1 MNTNNE
7 RKNKLIKEI
16 PSNLKDELNNN
27 DLINIQNLNNKSN
40 INQNFS
46 NPTIDSKNDNKN
58 QNQNQRYLK
67 TNSNTSE
74 SNINNSFDNDY
85 PNIVTSNQ
93 LSFNPKNMNL
103 SDDNLRRLIKN
114 EINNSISSYKDEM
127 KKNSVSKYDYN
138 EGINDVYRYL
148 KTFNSTLKNI
158 QNNVDNIEK
167 DSEKNYVNKKEYD
180 YQIKNLL
187 EQINKIYYLI
197 NSIGKDLKD
206 KIENIDYTKQVENNL
221 FKDKLKTITN
231 EIKIIN
237 DNLES
242 NEKEY
247 NLIFLK
253 KDEFDRKRN
262 DINNK
267 IREMSK
273 SLISK
278 DDFENKIKDINN
290 KIKEKTEKIIE
301 KDDFNDKIND
311 IENKIEQNK
320 NNFINKFDFNN
331 SYKNIM
337 DKIQENENYF
347 IKKNDF
353 DNKIKVLEN
362 KIRDIEKNTL
372 LKTEYEYK
380 INDFQEIIKLNEK
393 FFTNSIDEIKKTIE
407 ENNLNIKEKNYGF
420 ENLIER
426 QKKQLEK
433 SQQDFDNLKKKINFN
448 KLSKINLNDIMKLNY
463 NELSK
468 LNFDEIKTIPRIKDE
483 IELIKSLNRD
493 NEFDIKILQN
503 KSTTHQNKIDDIG
516 KKLRTTNS
524 EIIGINKR
532 SFSHRPSF
540 SEKNENPIIN
550 YQNNIDAKKIEAL
563 TKINIDEYA
572 KNKELKNLQK
582 DIKSI
587 KSRVDFDKIS
597 RIRLDELSQLSYED
611 FQNIRKLKNKNGFQR
626 SYSVSDLRNK
636 NDIYKK
642 NLNENLFL
650 FEKEKNK
657 EIEFQKLQSDM
668 TSTQNL
674 VLSLDLKIK
683 NMRNQIDTFINNY
696 NSLNQTEQDNNN
708 KSFFNQ
714 DNKSIS
720 INYISDLKKIT
731 EENKRINKDLEN
743 IKLILSNVQK
753 RENDNLNKIFDL
765 QEKYDNNFHDLG
777 NKIYNLPSNNYNN
790 NSSISILNY
799 DNKIKEINKQ
809 IEDIKKNSLNT
820 NILNLE
826 RRLTPIEVQVRDI
839 NKDIDLLKNNRLSST
854 YNKID
859 NNQNINFDLYEEL
872 RKKINTNEK
881 SVNKQI
887 EDLKKLNQNNKDD
900 FGKRIN
906 FTENKITTF
915 INSYNNDKT
924 SIKTDILNLYNR
936 LKKIEIK

>member
-16 PSNLKDELNNN
+16 PSNLKDALNNN
-27 DLINIQNLNNKSN
+27 DLINIQNLNNQSN

-58 QNQNQRYLK
+58 KNQNQRYLK

-657 EIEFQKLQSDM
+657 EIEFQKLQNDM

-696 NSLNQTEQDNNN
+696 NSSNQTEQDNNN

-820 NILNLE
+820 NVLNLE

-872 RKKINTNEK
+872 RKKINSNEK

>member
-27 DLINIQNLNNKSN
+27 DLINIQNLNIQSN
-40 INQNFS
+40 PNQNFI
-46 NPTIDSKNDNKN
+46 NPTIDSKNENINQKN
-58 QNQNQRYLK
+58 LNI
-67 TNSNTSE
+67 NSITSE
-74 SNINNSFDNDY
+74 SNMNNSFDNEY
-85 PNIVTSNQ
+85 PNIATNNQ
-93 LSFNPKNMNL
+93 LSVNQKNINL
-103 SDDNLRRLIKN
+103 SESKLKRLIKN
-114 EINNSISSYKDEM
+114 EINNSISSYKEEM
-127 KKNSVSKYDYN
+127 KKNSISKYEYN

-158 QNNVDNIEK
+158 QNNVDSIEK
-167 DSEKNYVNKKEYD
+167 DNEKNYVNKKDFEH
-180 YQIKNLL
+180 QIKNLS
-187 EQINKIYYLI
+187 EQINKIYYLM

-206 KIENIDYTKQVENNL
+206 KIENIDYSNQVENNL
-221 FKDKLKTITN
+221 FKDKIKTITN
-231 EIKIIN
+231 DIKIIN

-242 NEKEY
+242 NENEV
-247 NLIFLK
+247 NLMFLK

-433 SQQDFDNLKKKINFN
+433 TQQDFDNLKKKINFN

-657 EIEFQKLQSDM
+657 EIEFQKLQNDM

-820 NILNLE
+820 NVLNLE

>member
-1 MNTNNE
+1 
-7 RKNKLIKEI
+7 
-16 PSNLKDELNNN
+16 
-27 DLINIQNLNNKSN
+27 
-40 INQNFS
+40 
-46 NPTIDSKNDNKN
+46 
-58 QNQNQRYLK
+58 
-67 TNSNTSE
+67 
-74 SNINNSFDNDY
+74 
-85 PNIVTSNQ
+85 
-93 LSFNPKNMNL
+93 
-103 SDDNLRRLIKN
+103 
-114 EINNSISSYKDEM
+114 
-127 KKNSVSKYDYN
+127 
-138 EGINDVYRYL
+138 
-148 KTFNSTLKNI
+148 
-158 QNNVDNIEK
+158 
-167 DSEKNYVNKKEYD
+167 
-180 YQIKNLL
+180 
-187 EQINKIYYLI
+187 
-197 NSIGKDLKD
+197 
-206 KIENIDYTKQVENNL
+206 
-221 FKDKLKTITN
+221 
-231 EIKIIN
+231 
-237 DNLES
+237 
-242 NEKEY
+242 
-247 NLIFLK
+247 
-253 KDEFDRKRN
+253 
-262 DINNK
+262 
-267 IREMSK
+267 
-273 SLISK
+273 
-278 DDFENKIKDINN
+278 
-290 KIKEKTEKIIE
+290 
-301 KDDFNDKIND
+301 
-311 IENKIEQNK
+311 
-320 NNFINKFDFNN
+320 
-331 SYKNIM
+331 
-337 DKIQENENYF
+337 
-347 IKKNDF
+347 
-353 DNKIKVLEN
+353 
-362 KIRDIEKNTL
+362 
-372 LKTEYEYK
+372 
-380 INDFQEIIKLNEK
+380 
-393 FFTNSIDEIKKTIE
+393 
-407 ENNLNIKEKNYGF
+407 
-420 ENLIER
+420 
-426 QKKQLEK
+426 
-433 SQQDFDNLKKKINFN
+433 
-448 KLSKINLNDIMKLNY
+448 MKLNY

-563 TKINIDEYA
+563 TKIDEYA

-657 EIEFQKLQSDM
+657 EIEFQKLQNDM

-820 NILNLE
+820 NVLNLE

-872 RKKINTNEK
+872 KKKINNNEK
-881 SVNKQI
+881 SINKQI

>member
-27 DLINIQNLNNKSN
+27 DLINIQNLNNQSN

-247 NLIFLK
+247 NLMFLK

-433 SQQDFDNLKKKINFN
+433 TQQDFDNLKKKINFN

-657 EIEFQKLQSDM
+657 EIEFQKLQNDM

-820 NILNLE
+820 NVLNLE

>member
-58 QNQNQRYLK
+58 KNQNQRYLK

-657 EIEFQKLQSDM
+657 EIEFQKLQNDM

-696 NSLNQTEQDNNN
+696 NSSNQTEQDNNN

-790 NSSISILNY
+790 NSSITILNY

-820 NILNLE
+820 NVLNLE

>member
-27 DLINIQNLNNKSN
+27 DLINIQNLNNQSN

-247 NLIFLK
+247 NLMFLK

-380 INDFQEIIKLNEK
+380 INDFQEIIKMNEK

-433 SQQDFDNLKKKINFN
+433 TQQDFDNLKKKINFN

-657 EIEFQKLQSDM
+657 EIEFQKLQNDM

-696 NSLNQTEQDNNN
+696 NSSNQTEQDNNN

-820 NILNLE
+820 NVLNLE